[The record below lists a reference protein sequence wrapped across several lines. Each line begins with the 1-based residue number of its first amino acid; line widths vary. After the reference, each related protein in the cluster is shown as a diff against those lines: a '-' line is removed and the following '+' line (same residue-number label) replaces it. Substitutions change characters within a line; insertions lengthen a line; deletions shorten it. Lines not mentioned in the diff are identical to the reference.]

1 MATKNNKYMEWA
13 LKNQS
18 NSGNKLTEKDKE
30 MLKEMEEQ
38 QADVIDAMKRNADE
52 WTDEKR
58 NEFKKERSERE
69 GIDYTIDLKR
79 LTSAIEQGRPIVI
92 MSVGTTGLY
101 GSNEDTFFSSKLSNQ
116 ATRLANGEI
125 EFRNYDNIKN
135 CTNDVLTQISC
146 VYYEKG
152 EDGFYHKSENK
163 NLTLDIPLINVAP
176 AILDKVQERINTAE
190 ERKRKVYDPFK
201 EGGIDVKDLREKKGM
216 QSDKVVASITEYF
229 NQPEIKEASLM
240 EFTGVVTDGNFKSFC
255 SNFINH
261 TFDALNIMAHLKEKV
276 HFDRETDINLLA
288 AINGYNLSGNR
299 YFFPGKVAM
308 QKLVDGLKEFKGEDS
323 IPLMTS
329 MQKTEGIAYLLNEVV
344 LRDMLE
350 RESPETNLKIYEY
363 CKLFDKA
370 GQNIQQQSVENR
382 EKLSS
387 LRDEII
393 SEETAVLENDYINR
407 SLGDSFPD
415 IDDDAFVYPNE
426 EMMEMEEPAY
436 SEEIFKEDF
445 NEDYEEPEAPDEEA
459 NEEDDK
465 AYAEISA
472 VDSVEDMV
480 VGPQAVSVPEEK
492 AISSNENENKT
503 IAAVQSENTKQQDGN
518 LYTDKEGGMNAP
530 IVTADNVQKVGE
542 TVIPEI
548 PVPEIQPVKEVKV
561 TEPIQD
567 NSLRELELLK
577 KELELR
583 SLEADLKLK
592 EVELAKRE
600 LELQSKQPEML
611 RLAQNNNFVLMQT
624 FCKTLG
630 TYLGNDKQG
639 QKVIVDALKEVT
651 EMQKAYNEK
660 MFELDEKR
668 SAGR

>member
-426 EMMEMEEPAY
+426 EMMEMEEPDY
-436 SEEIFKEDF
+436 SEEIFNEDF

>member
-176 AILDKVQERINTAE
+176 AILDKVQERIDTAT

-299 YFFPGKVAM
+299 YFFPGKVSM

-323 IPLMTS
+323 IPLMTA

-370 GQNIQQQSVENR
+370 GQNIQQQSMENR

-426 EMMEMEEPAY
+426 EVMEMEEPDY
-436 SEEIFKEDF
+436 NEEIFNEDF

-492 AISSNENENKT
+492 KEITEEGKNKT
-503 IAAVQSENTKQQDGN
+503 VVAVQSENTKQREGN
-518 LYTDKEGGMNAP
+518 LYTDKEGGMNVP

-542 TVIPEI
+542 TTIPEL